1 MKKLGLIVLILS
13 FVLTAMPVFAA
24 QEGKAP
30 EKSLFQI
37 ISDTITPIG
46 ETNVRTEPQKVV
58 VFQNMSNAINKWDE
72 GAARAKE
79 LSLRSNKAN
88 VK

>member
-13 FVLTAMPVFAA
+13 FVLAAMPVFAA
-24 QEGKAP
+24 QEGKTP

-37 ISDTITPIG
+37 ISDTITPTG
-46 ETNVRTEPQKVV
+46 EASVRTEPQKVV
-58 VFQNMSNAINKWDE
+58 VFQNMSNAINNWDE

-79 LSLRSNKAN
+79 LSLRSSKAS